1 MGLFI
6 NEGRTV
12 KEQQFIEYI
21 NGGTIYGT
29 DFMGMKALKNSD
41 IYTGVN
47 IIAGDIAQSPFK
59 AAKNATVNEEM
70 LRLLNKEPKENQSHY
85 MMMYAVVSNLILT
98 GNAYI
103 IIHRNTDDS
112 VRELEFVATENVNV
126 IQDLKTGVYRYDV
139 TMPYGSVMYKC
150 TPRDILH
157 FRISTTDG
165 WLGRSPL
172 LSLNDEISLQTNGLK
187 VLNNFFSKGVFSGG
201 VLKLLNGTVNNASK
215 TQIRK
220 DFEAVNGSGGTIVL
234 DDSQE
239 FTESKINT
247 EVLKLIQ
254 ANKFSTQQIAKV
266 LGIPV
271 NRFGQ
276 ELVNSSDT
284 GQNDIYISS
293 TIAMYESS
301 ICDEL
306 KLKLDLDLAL
316 DLSKLRQDTP
326 EDRLRRIA
334 EGRVKSEFAQALTIN
349 DARGYLGFDEIEGGD
364 GLLGQTT
371 TKNSNTENNVEMDV
385 NMNEEELG
393 NQSTSDTGEN

>member
-6 NEGRTV
+6 NNGDPVT
-12 KEQQFIEYI
+12 EQQVIDYI
-21 NGGTIYGT
+21 NTGTVYTTNFTGL
-29 DFMGMKALKNSD
+29 KALTNSD

-59 AAKNATVNEEM
+59 PAETTTIDEQ
-70 LRLLNKEPKENQSHY
+70 LLHLLNKEPKENQSHY
-85 MMMYAVVSNLILT
+85 TMMYAVVSNLILT
-98 GNAYI
+98 GNAYVL
-103 IIHRNTDDS
+103 IHRNNDGS
-112 VRELEFVATENVNV
+112 VKELEFVETQQVNV
-126 IQDLKTGVYRYDV
+126 IRDLVTGLYRYEV
-139 TMPYGSVMYKC
+139 NMPYGNIMYKC
-150 TPRDILH
+150 DPRDILH
-157 FRISTTDG
+157 FKLSTTDG

-201 VLKLLNGTVNNASK
+201 ILKLLNGTVNNSAK
-215 TQIRK
+215 KQIRD
-220 DFEAVNGSGGTIVL
+220 DFEAVNGNGGVVVI

-239 FTESKINT
+239 FTDSKINT

-271 NRFGQ
+271 SRFGQ

-284 GQNDIYISS
+284 SQNDIYISS
-293 TIAMYESS
+293 TIAMYEAS

-306 KLKLDLDLAL
+306 NLKLGVELEL
-316 DLSKLRQDTP
+316 DLSKLSQDTK

-334 EGRVKSEFAQALTIN
+334 EGRVKSEFAQALTVN
-349 DARGYLGFDEIEGGD
+349 DARKYLGFSEIDGGES
-364 GLLGQTT
+364 LLGQTPET
-371 TKNSNTENNVEMDV
+371 SKNKTEQDV
-385 NMNEEELG
+385 DVNEEELG
-393 NQSTSDTGEN
+393 DQITTDAGEDRG

>member
-6 NEGRTV
+6 NNGNPLT
-12 KEQQFIEYI
+12 EQQFIDYI
-21 NGGTIYGT
+21 NTGTVYTTNFTGL
-29 DFMGMKALKNSD
+29 KALTNSD

-59 AAKNATVNEEM
+59 PVETTTINES
-70 LRLLNKEPKENQSHY
+70 LLHILNKEPKENQSHY
-85 MMMYAVVSNLILT
+85 TMMYAVVSNLILT
-98 GNAYI
+98 GNAYVL
-103 IIHRNTDDS
+103 IHRNDDDT
-112 VRELEFVATENVNV
+112 VKELEFVETQQVNV
-126 IQDLKTGVYRYDV
+126 IRDLATGLYRYEV
-139 TMPYGSVMYKC
+139 NMPYGNIMYKC
-150 TPRDILH
+150 KPNDILH
-157 FRISTTDG
+157 FKLSTTDG

-201 VLKLLNGTVNNASK
+201 ILKLLNGTVNNSAK
-215 TQIRK
+215 KQIRD
-220 DFEAVNGSGGTIVL
+220 DFEAVNGNGGVVVI

-239 FTESKINT
+239 FTDSKINT

-271 NRFGQ
+271 SRFGQ

-284 GQNDIYISS
+284 GQNDIYIAS

-301 ICDEL
+301 ICDEINL
-306 KLKLDLDLAL
+306 KLGVELEL
-316 DLSKLRQDTP
+316 DLSKLRQDTK

-334 EGRVKSEFAQALTIN
+334 EGRVKSEFAQALTVN
-349 DARGYLGFDEIEGGD
+349 DARGYLGFTEIEGGEA
-364 GLLGQTT
+364 LLGQTPE
-371 TKNSNTENNVEMDV
+371 STENKTEQEVDV
-385 NMNEEELG
+385 NEEELG
-393 NQSTSDTGEN
+393 NQSPTDTGEDRG

>member
-6 NEGRTV
+6 NSDTPV
-12 KEQQFIEYI
+12 TEQQFIDYI
-21 NGGTIYGT
+21 NTVTVYSTNFTGL
-29 DFMGMKALKNSD
+29 KALTNSD

-59 AAKNATVNEEM
+59 PVNNSTVDDS
-70 LRLLNKEPKENQSHY
+70 LLTLLNKEPKENQSHY
-85 MMMYAVVSNLILT
+85 TMMYAVVSNLILT

-103 IIHRNTDDS
+103 LIHRNNDKS
-112 VRELEFVATENVNV
+112 VKELEFVETQQVNV
-126 IQDLKTGVYRYDV
+126 IRDLVTGEYRYEV
-139 TMPYGSVMYKC
+139 NMPYGNIMYKC
-150 TPRDILH
+150 TPNDILH
-157 FRISTTDG
+157 FKLTTTDG

-201 VLKLLNGTVNNASK
+201 ILKLLNGTVNNK
-215 TQIRK
+215 TKAKIRQ
-220 DFEAVNGSGGTIVL
+220 DFENVNGAGGTIVL
-234 DDSQE
+234 DDTQE
-239 FTESKINT
+239 FTENKINT

-284 GQNDIYISS
+284 GQNDIYIAS

-301 ICDEL
+301 ICDEINL
-306 KLKLDLDLAL
+306 KLGVELEL
-316 DLSKLRQDTP
+316 DLSKLRQDTK

-334 EGRVKSEFAQALTIN
+334 EGKVKSEFAQALTVN
-349 DARGYLGFDEIEGGD
+349 DARSYLGFQEIDEGQQ
-364 GLLGQTT
+364 LLGQMKNNTQNTNEQDVKVNDEEHGDTNTT
-371 TKNSNTENNVEMDV
+371 DTR
-385 NMNEEELG
+385 EE
-393 NQSTSDTGEN
+393 

>member
-1 MGLFI
+1 MKPQNQREGDINTGTVYSTNFTGL
-6 NEGRTV
+6 
-12 KEQQFIEYI
+12 
-21 NGGTIYGT
+21 
-29 DFMGMKALKNSD
+29 KALTNSD

-59 AAKNATVNEEM
+59 PVNNSTVDDS
-70 LRLLNKEPKENQSHY
+70 LLTLLNKEPKENQSHY
-85 MMMYAVVSNLILT
+85 TMMYAVVSNLILT

-103 IIHRNTDDS
+103 LIHRNNDKS
-112 VRELEFVATENVNV
+112 VKELEFVETQQVNV
-126 IQDLKTGVYRYDV
+126 IRDLVTGEYRYEV
-139 TMPYGSVMYKC
+139 NMPYGNIMYKC
-150 TPRDILH
+150 TPNDILH
-157 FRISTTDG
+157 FKLTTTDG

-201 VLKLLNGTVNNASK
+201 ILKLLNGTVNNK
-215 TQIRK
+215 TKAKIRQ
-220 DFEAVNGSGGTIVL
+220 DFENVNGAGGTIVL
-234 DDSQE
+234 DDTQE
-239 FTESKINT
+239 FTENKINT

-284 GQNDIYISS
+284 GQNDIYIAS

-301 ICDEL
+301 ICDEINL
-306 KLKLDLDLAL
+306 KLGVELEL
-316 DLSKLRQDTP
+316 DLSKLRQDTK

-334 EGRVKSEFAQALTIN
+334 EGKVKSEFAQALTVN
-349 DARGYLGFDEIEGGD
+349 DARSYLGFQEIDEGQQ
-364 GLLGQTT
+364 LLGQMKNNTQNTNEQDVKVNDEEHGDTNTT
-371 TKNSNTENNVEMDV
+371 DTR
-385 NMNEEELG
+385 EE
-393 NQSTSDTGEN
+393 

>member
-6 NEGRTV
+6 NNGNPVT
-12 KEQQFIEYI
+12 EQQIIDII
-21 NGGTIYGT
+21 NTGTAYTTNFTGL
-29 DFMGMKALKNSD
+29 KALTNSD

-59 AAKNATVNEEM
+59 PAATTSVDDS
-70 LRLLNKEPKENQSHY
+70 LLYLLNKEPKENQSHY
-85 MMMYAVVSNLILT
+85 TMMYAVVSNLILT
-98 GNAYI
+98 GNAYVLL
-103 IIHRNTDDS
+103 HRHNDGS
-112 VRELEFVATENVNV
+112 VKELEFVETQQVNV
-126 IQDLKTGVYRYDV
+126 IRDLVTGLYRYEV
-139 TMPYGSVMYKC
+139 NMPYGNIMYKC
-150 TPRDILH
+150 DPRDILH
-157 FRISTTDG
+157 FKLSTTDG

-201 VLKLLNGTVNNASK
+201 ILKLLNGTVNNQTKAK
-215 TQIRK
+215 IRD
-220 DFEAVNGSGGTIVL
+220 DFEKVNGAGGTIVL
-234 DDSQE
+234 DETQE
-239 FTESKINT
+239 FNENKINT

-271 NRFGQ
+271 SRFGQ

-284 GQNDIYISS
+284 GQNDIYIAS

-306 KLKLDLDLAL
+306 NLKLGVELEL
-316 DLSKLRQDTP
+316 DLSKLRQDTK

-334 EGRVKSEFAQALTIN
+334 EGRVKSEFAQALTVN
-349 DARGYLGFDEIEGGD
+349 DAREYLGFTEIEGGEA
-364 GLLGQTT
+364 LLGQKSETSEN
-371 TKNSNTENNVEMDV
+371 KTEQEVNV
-385 NMNEEELG
+385 NEEELG
-393 NQSTSDTGEN
+393 NQSPTDTGEDRG

>member
-6 NEGRTV
+6 NNGTPV
-12 KEQQFIEYI
+12 TEQQFIDYI
-21 NGGTIYGT
+21 NTGTIYSTNFTGL
-29 DFMGMKALKNSD
+29 KALTNSD

-59 AAKNATVNEEM
+59 PVNNSTVDES
-70 LRLLNKEPKENQSHY
+70 LLTLLNKEPKNNQSHY
-85 MMMYAVVSNLILT
+85 TMMYAVVSNLILT

-103 IIHRNTDDS
+103 LIHRNDDNS
-112 VRELEFVATENVNV
+112 VKELEFVETQQVNV
-126 IQDLKTGVYRYDV
+126 IRDLVTGEYRYEV
-139 TMPYGSVMYKC
+139 NMPYGNIMYKC
-150 TPRDILH
+150 TPNDILH
-157 FRISTTDG
+157 FKLTTTDG

-172 LSLNDEISLQTNGLK
+172 LSLNDEIALQTNGLK

-201 VLKLLNGTVNNASK
+201 ILKLLNGTVNNK
-215 TQIRK
+215 TKAKIRQ
-220 DFEAVNGSGGTIVL
+220 DFEQVNGAGGTIVL
-234 DDSQE
+234 DDTQE
-239 FTESKINT
+239 FTENKINT

-284 GQNDIYISS
+284 GQNDIYIAS

-306 KLKLDLDLAL
+306 NLKLGVNLEL
-316 DLSKLRQDTP
+316 DLSKLRQDTK

-334 EGRVKSEFAQALTIN
+334 EGKVKSEFAQALTVN
-349 DARGYLGFDEIEGGD
+349 DARTYLGFPELED
-364 GLLGQTT
+364 GQQLLGQMKNNTQNTNEQDVKVNDEEHGDTSTT
-371 TKNSNTENNVEMDV
+371 N
-385 NMNEEELG
+385 
-393 NQSTSDTGEN
+393 TGEE

>member
-6 NEGRTV
+6 NSDTPV
-12 KEQQFIEYI
+12 TEQQFIDYI
-21 NGGTIYGT
+21 NTGTVYSTNFTGL
-29 DFMGMKALKNSD
+29 KALTNSD

-59 AAKNATVNEEM
+59 PVNNSTVDDS
-70 LRLLNKEPKENQSHY
+70 LLTLLNKEPKENQSHY
-85 MMMYAVVSNLILT
+85 TMMYAVVSNLILT

-103 IIHRNTDDS
+103 LIHRNNDKS
-112 VRELEFVATENVNV
+112 VKELEFVETQQVNV
-126 IQDLKTGVYRYDV
+126 IRDLVTGEYRYEV
-139 TMPYGSVMYKC
+139 NMPYGNIMYKC
-150 TPRDILH
+150 TPNDILH
-157 FRISTTDG
+157 FKLTTTDG

-201 VLKLLNGTVNNASK
+201 ILKLLNGTVNNK
-215 TQIRK
+215 TKAKIRQ
-220 DFEAVNGSGGTIVL
+220 DFENVNGAGGTIVL
-234 DDSQE
+234 DDTQE
-239 FTESKINT
+239 FTENKINT

-284 GQNDIYISS
+284 GQNDIYIAS

-301 ICDEL
+301 ICDEINL
-306 KLKLDLDLAL
+306 KLGVELEL
-316 DLSKLRQDTP
+316 DLSKLRQDTK
-326 EDRLRRIA
+326 EDRLRRLA
-334 EGRVKSEFAQALTIN
+334 EGKVKSEFAQALTVN
-349 DARGYLGFDEIEGGD
+349 DARSYLGFQEIDEGQQ
-364 GLLGQTT
+364 LLGQMKNNTQNTNEQDVKVNDEEHGDTNTT
-371 TKNSNTENNVEMDV
+371 DTR
-385 NMNEEELG
+385 EE
-393 NQSTSDTGEN
+393 

>member
-6 NEGRTV
+6 NNGNPVT
-12 KEQQFIEYI
+12 EQQFIDYI
-21 NGGTIYGT
+21 NTGTVYTTNFTGL
-29 DFMGMKALKNSD
+29 KALTNSD

-59 AAKNATVNEEM
+59 PVETTTIDES
-70 LRLLNKEPKENQSHY
+70 LLHILNKEPKENQSHY
-85 MMMYAVVSNLILT
+85 TMMYAVVSNLILT
-98 GNAYI
+98 GNAYVL
-103 IIHRNTDDS
+103 IHRNNDDS
-112 VRELEFVATENVNV
+112 VKELEFVETQQVNV
-126 IQDLKTGVYRYDV
+126 IRDLATGLYRYEV
-139 TMPYGSVMYKC
+139 NMPYGNIMYKC
-150 TPRDILH
+150 DPRDILH
-157 FRISTTDG
+157 FKLSTTDG

-201 VLKLLNGTVNNASK
+201 ILKLLNGTVNNSAK
-215 TQIRK
+215 KQIRD
-220 DFEAVNGSGGTIVL
+220 DFEAVNGNGGVVVI

-239 FTESKINT
+239 FTDSKINT

-271 NRFGQ
+271 SRFGQ

-284 GQNDIYISS
+284 GQNDIYIAS

-301 ICDEL
+301 ICDEINL
-306 KLKLDLDLAL
+306 KLGVELEL
-316 DLSKLRQDTP
+316 DLSKLRQDTK

-334 EGRVKSEFAQALTIN
+334 EGRVKSEFAQALTVN
-349 DARGYLGFDEIEGGD
+349 DARGYLGFTEIESGEQ
-364 GLLGQTT
+364 LLGQM
-371 TKNSNTENNVEMDV
+371 KNNTQNTNEQEVDV
-385 NMNEEELG
+385 NEEEFG
-393 NQSTSDTGEN
+393 NQSATDTGESRG

>member
-6 NEGRTV
+6 NNGNPVT
-12 KEQQFIEYI
+12 EQQFIDYI
-21 NGGTIYGT
+21 NTGTVYTTNFTGL
-29 DFMGMKALKNSD
+29 KALTNSD

-59 AAKNATVNEEM
+59 PVETTTIDES
-70 LRLLNKEPKENQSHY
+70 LLHILNKEPKENQSHY
-85 MMMYAVVSNLILT
+85 TMMYAVVSNLILT
-98 GNAYI
+98 GNAYVL
-103 IIHRNTDDS
+103 IHRNNDDS
-112 VRELEFVATENVNV
+112 VKELEFVETQQVNV
-126 IQDLKTGVYRYDV
+126 IRDLVTGLYRYEV
-139 TMPYGSVMYKC
+139 NMPYGNIMYKC
-150 TPRDILH
+150 DPRDILH
-157 FRISTTDG
+157 FKLSTTDG

-201 VLKLLNGTVNNASK
+201 ILKLLNGTVNNK
-215 TQIRK
+215 TKAKIRE
-220 DFEAVNGSGGTIVL
+220 DFEKVNGAGGTIVL
-234 DDSQE
+234 DETQE
-239 FTESKINT
+239 FNENKINT

-284 GQNDIYISS
+284 SQNDIYIAS

-301 ICDEL
+301 ICDEINL
-306 KLKLDLDLAL
+306 KLGVELYL
-316 DLSKLRQDTP
+316 DLSKLRQDTK

-334 EGRVKSEFAQALTIN
+334 EGRVKSEFAQALTVN
-349 DARGYLGFDEIEGGD
+349 DAREYLGFTEIEGGEA
-364 GLLGQTT
+364 LLGQTPET
-371 TKNSNTENNVEMDV
+371 TENKTEQEVDV
-385 NMNEEELG
+385 NEEELG
-393 NQSTSDTGEN
+393 NQSPTDAGEDRG

>member
-6 NEGRTV
+6 NSDTPV
-12 KEQQFIEYI
+12 TEQQFIDYI
-21 NGGTIYGT
+21 NTGTVYSTNFTGL
-29 DFMGMKALKNSD
+29 KALTNSD

-59 AAKNATVNEEM
+59 PVNNSTVDDS
-70 LRLLNKEPKENQSHY
+70 LLTLLNKEPKENQSHY
-85 MMMYAVVSNLILT
+85 TMMYAVVSNLILT

-103 IIHRNTDDS
+103 LIHRNNDKS
-112 VRELEFVATENVNV
+112 VKELEFVETQQVNV
-126 IQDLKTGVYRYDV
+126 IRDLVTGEYRYEV
-139 TMPYGSVMYKC
+139 NMPYGNIMYKC
-150 TPRDILH
+150 TPNDILH
-157 FRISTTDG
+157 FKLTTTDG

-201 VLKLLNGTVNNASK
+201 ILKLLNGTVNNK
-215 TQIRK
+215 TKAKIRQ
-220 DFEAVNGSGGTIVL
+220 DFENVNGAGGTIVL
-234 DDSQE
+234 DDTQE
-239 FTESKINT
+239 FTENKINT

-284 GQNDIYISS
+284 GQNDIYIAS

-301 ICDEL
+301 ICDEINL
-306 KLKLDLDLAL
+306 KLGVELEL
-316 DLSKLRQDTP
+316 DLSKLRQDTK

-334 EGRVKSEFAQALTIN
+334 EGKVKSEFAQALTVN
-349 DARGYLGFDEIEGGD
+349 DARSYLGFQEIDEGQQ
-364 GLLGQTT
+364 LLGQMKNNTQNTNEQDVKVNDEEHGDTNTT
-371 TKNSNTENNVEMDV
+371 DTR
-385 NMNEEELG
+385 EE
-393 NQSTSDTGEN
+393 

>member
-6 NEGRTV
+6 NNGNPVT
-12 KEQQFIEYI
+12 EQQFIDYI
-21 NGGTIYGT
+21 NTGTVYTTNFTGL
-29 DFMGMKALKNSD
+29 KALTNSD

-59 AAKNATVNEEM
+59 PVETTTIDESLM
-70 LRLLNKEPKENQSHY
+70 HILNKEPKENQSHY
-85 MMMYAVVSNLILT
+85 TMMYAVVSNLILT
-98 GNAYI
+98 GNAYVL
-103 IIHRNTDDS
+103 IHRNNDDS
-112 VRELEFVATENVNV
+112 VKELEFVETQQVNV
-126 IQDLKTGVYRYDV
+126 IRDLATGLYRYEV
-139 TMPYGSVMYKC
+139 NMPYGNIMYKC
-150 TPRDILH
+150 DPRDILH
-157 FRISTTDG
+157 FKLSTTDG

-201 VLKLLNGTVNNASK
+201 ILKLLNGTVNNSAK
-215 TQIRK
+215 KQIRD
-220 DFEAVNGSGGTIVL
+220 DFEAVNGNGGVVVI

-239 FTESKINT
+239 FTDSKINT

-271 NRFGQ
+271 SRFGQ

-284 GQNDIYISS
+284 GQNDIYIAS

-301 ICDEL
+301 ICDEINL
-306 KLKLDLDLAL
+306 KLGVELEL
-316 DLSKLRQDTP
+316 DLSKLRQDTK

-334 EGRVKSEFAQALTIN
+334 EGRVKSEFAQALTVN
-349 DARGYLGFDEIEGGD
+349 DARGYLGFTEIEGGEA
-364 GLLGQTT
+364 LLGKTPET
-371 TKNSNTENNVEMDV
+371 TENKTEQEVHV
-385 NMNEEELG
+385 NEEELG
-393 NQSTSDTGEN
+393 NQSLTDAGESRG

>member
-6 NEGRTV
+6 NNGNPVT
-12 KEQQFIEYI
+12 EQQFIDYI
-21 NGGTIYGT
+21 NTGTVYNTNFTGL
-29 DFMGMKALKNSD
+29 KALTNSD

-59 AAKNATVNEEM
+59 PLETVTIDEG
-70 LRLLNKEPKENQSHY
+70 LLYLLNKEPKTNQSHY
-85 MMMYAVVSNLILT
+85 TMMYAVVSNLILT
-98 GNAYI
+98 GNAYVL
-103 IIHRNTDDS
+103 IHRNNDDS
-112 VRELEFVATENVNV
+112 VKELEFVETQQVNV
-126 IQDLKTGVYRYDV
+126 IRDLATGLYRYEV
-139 TMPYGSVMYKC
+139 NMPYGNIMYKC
-150 TPRDILH
+150 DPRDILH
-157 FRISTTDG
+157 FKLSTTDG

-201 VLKLLNGTVNNASK
+201 ILKLLNGTVNNSAK
-215 TQIRK
+215 KQIRD
-220 DFEAVNGSGGTIVL
+220 DFEAVNGNGGVVVI

-239 FTESKINT
+239 FTDSKINT

-271 NRFGQ
+271 SRFGQ

-284 GQNDIYISS
+284 GQNDIYIAS

-301 ICDEL
+301 ICDEINL
-306 KLKLDLDLAL
+306 KLGVELEL
-316 DLSKLRQDTP
+316 DLSKLRQDTK

-334 EGRVKSEFAQALTIN
+334 EGRVKSEFAQALTVN
-349 DARGYLGFDEIEGGD
+349 DAREYLGFTEIEGGD
-364 GLLGQTT
+364 TLLGQTPE
-371 TKNSNTENNVEMDV
+371 STENKTEQEVDV
-385 NMNEEELG
+385 NEEELG
-393 NQSTSDTGEN
+393 NQSLTDAGEDRG

>member
-6 NEGRTV
+6 NNGNPVTE
-12 KEQQFIEYI
+12 KQIIDII
-21 NGGTIYGT
+21 NTGTAYTTNFTGL
-29 DFMGMKALKNSD
+29 KALTNSD

-59 AAKNATVNEEM
+59 PAATTSVDDS
-70 LRLLNKEPKENQSHY
+70 LLYLLNKEPKENQSHY
-85 MMMYAVVSNLILT
+85 TMMYAVVSNLILT
-98 GNAYI
+98 GNAYVLL
-103 IIHRNTDDS
+103 HRHNDGS
-112 VRELEFVATENVNV
+112 VKELEFVETQQVNV
-126 IQDLKTGVYRYDV
+126 IRDLVTGLYRYEV
-139 TMPYGSVMYKC
+139 NMPYGNIMYKC
-150 TPRDILH
+150 DPRDILH
-157 FRISTTDG
+157 FKLSTTDG

-201 VLKLLNGTVNNASK
+201 ILKLLNGTVNNQTKAK
-215 TQIRK
+215 IRD
-220 DFEAVNGSGGTIVL
+220 DFEKVNGAGGTIVL
-234 DDSQE
+234 DETQE
-239 FTESKINT
+239 FNENKINT

-284 GQNDIYISS
+284 GQNDIYIAS

-306 KLKLDLDLAL
+306 NLKLGVELEL
-316 DLSKLRQDTP
+316 DLSKLRQDTK

-334 EGRVKSEFAQALTIN
+334 EGRVKSEFAQALTVN
-349 DARGYLGFDEIEGGD
+349 DAREYLGFTEIEGGEA
-364 GLLGQTT
+364 LLGQTPET
-371 TKNSNTENNVEMDV
+371 SDNKTEQDV
-385 NMNEEELG
+385 NVSEEELG
-393 NQSTSDTGEN
+393 NQSPTDTGEDRG

>member
-6 NEGRTV
+6 NNGSPVTER
-12 KEQQFIEYI
+12 QIIDYI
-21 NGGTIYGT
+21 NTGTAYTTNFTGL
-29 DFMGMKALKNSD
+29 KALTNSD

-59 AAKNATVNEEM
+59 PAATTSVDDS
-70 LRLLNKEPKENQSHY
+70 LLYLLNKEPKENQSHY
-85 MMMYAVVSNLILT
+85 TMMYAVVSNLVLT
-98 GNAYI
+98 GNAYVL
-103 IIHRNTDDS
+103 IHRNNDGS
-112 VRELEFVATENVNV
+112 VKELEFVETQQVNV
-126 IQDLKTGVYRYDV
+126 IRDLVTGLYRYEV
-139 TMPYGSVMYKC
+139 NMPYGNIMYKC
-150 TPRDILH
+150 DPRDILH
-157 FRISTTDG
+157 FKLSTTDG

-201 VLKLLNGTVNNASK
+201 ILKLLNGTVNNQTKAK
-215 TQIRK
+215 IRE
-220 DFEAVNGSGGTIVL
+220 DFEKVNGAGGTIVL
-234 DDSQE
+234 DETQE
-239 FTESKINT
+239 FNENKINT

-284 GQNDIYISS
+284 GQNDIYIAS

-306 KLKLDLDLAL
+306 NLKLGVELEL
-316 DLSKLRQDTP
+316 DLSKLRQDTK

-334 EGRVKSEFAQALTIN
+334 EGRVKSEFAQALTVN
-349 DARGYLGFDEIEGGD
+349 DAREYLGFTEIEGGEA
-364 GLLGQTT
+364 LLGQKSET
-371 TKNSNTENNVEMDV
+371 TENKTEQEVNV
-385 NMNEEELG
+385 NEEEVG
-393 NQSTSDTGEN
+393 NQSPTDTGEDRG